1 VKKAFFYS
9 LVLLCPLHL
18 WAQYHSTIQY
28 TSRDG
33 LLSSELFTV
42 LVDRT
47 GRVWTGSGQGVSCF
61 DGNSFQNYTV
71 REGLWQNAVHT
82 ILEDREGN
90 IWFGH
95 TEGPEDEFRVSV
107 WRKGYIEIVNI
118 EAQTGLQTGHLFRNP
133 LSGEIQVFGQGQL
146 WTYAPNRKEFRLK
159 ATLPDEWR
167 QSNPV
172 SLYPDPY
179 RDRFFV
185 CRLRQDQAY
194 VQEMYIWT
202 DNRLETLPALS
213 SKTHPEVRLFSATP
227 DGRLLLFFNNETHLL
242 RRDGVWRPFSAK
254 RTLDE
259 APSFPFTEQ
268 NAITWEQNDKGEVKL
283 TEVNARYP
291 EGVTLAF
298 RTPHPVSAIDRAP
311 DGTYWVAARGALI
324 RVFPAFWNLTADQ
337 SGIAWLSDL
346 HAISEDRRGNIW
358 FGSYT
363 FGFSYFDGER
373 LRRAPPFLNPTLK
386 VLPGALLHRN
396 GYMHFW
402 VEGATTGAY
411 TRGLMTFDGERPPA
425 LSMPDT
431 LGYYFHTAQDGQI
444 GLGLNKHGLGILDP
458 QSDCPSC
465 LQIIGPEK
473 GHQLTNV
480 ITTVKDRYGR
490 WWMGRPSAGFAYYDP
505 VRDTVF
511 SWLRNDPIRDIGI
524 MSTLMDS
531 RGNLWLG
538 TTHGLRFFQN
548 RERIDPAGFDPQREF
563 KPVALREMGASQV
576 NAMVLYDSN
585 TLIAGNRDG
594 IALIDLV
601 AFYEGGEAG
610 IYFMEQRDGYAG
622 LGTEQNCIWK
632 DSRGRVWIG
641 SDAGAHRFDPR
652 LFVRSEQRP
661 VFALDSLTYG
671 KQFFDL
677 KNYDGR
683 TLRLKRARFSPRLVL
698 HLSPER
704 EAVRP
709 DHLYFSYQ
717 LSVDSSFSA
726 PTRIST
732 LEFPNLGPGNYSLWI
747 KALKDG
753 RESEV
758 QTLHFRIPGSIW
770 ASPWPYLALLALF
783 GGGFWWYQK
792 IRHIRDLEKNKLRV
806 NAIVNQLNPHF
817 INNALQWVQIR
828 SYQDEET
835 VSVISRLG
843 ENIRVVFKN
852 SRQKRAF
859 HLLKEEMQLVENYL
873 YIQKKRFGA
882 HIEYQLPPAALL
894 EKFGEIMVPL
904 MQIQI
909 HCENAVEHGIRNKE
923 TPGKVNLRLIDK
935 QDYLHIMVEDDGVG
949 RRRAAE
955 LGSRGTQQGVKML
968 ESLMNIFNKHNAFP
982 IRSEY
987 EDDIFSDE
995 QGHGYGTR
1003 VHIWIPKNYH
1013 YEFD

>member
-1 VKKAFFYS
+1 MVW
-9 LVLLCPLHL
+9 LCPLASS
-18 WAQYHSTIQY
+18 AQYHSTVQY

-33 LLSSELFTV
+33 LLSSELHTV

-61 DGNSFQNYTV
+61 DGNTFHNYTV
-71 REGLWQNAVHT
+71 REGLWQNAVHI
-82 ILEDREGN
+82 ILEDEEGN
-90 IWFGH
+90 IWFDH
-95 TEGPEDEFRVSV
+95 TEGPENEFRVSI
-107 WRKGYIEIVNI
+107 WRQDHFEIVDI
-118 EAQTGLQTGHLFRNP
+118 TAQTGLPTGHLFHNHF
-133 LSGEIQVFGQGQL
+133 SGEIQVFGRGVLYAFDSARRQFVRKAALPGDWRSTAQPTIYPDAFRNRFIVAPLQKGRNYTHEIRL
-146 WTYAPNRKEFRLK
+146 WTGQGLE
-159 ATLPDEWR
+159 
-167 QSNPV
+167 PV
-172 SLYPDPY
+172 SPFTSQLNP
-179 RDRFFV
+179 
-185 CRLRQDQAY
+185 
-194 VQEMYIWT
+194 
-202 DNRLETLPALS
+202 NTLSIFGLPNG
-213 SKTHPEVRLFSATP
+213 E
-227 DGRLLLFFNNETHLL
+227 LLLFFNHEAYVLQ
-242 RRDGVWRPFSAK
+242 RDHTWRPFSAGH
-254 RTLDE
+254 TLEDVP
-259 APSFPFTEQ
+259 AFPYAAKKT
-268 NAITWEQNDKGEVKL
+268 IIWTQNDDGVVRM
-283 TEVNARYP
+283 TEVNAQYP
-291 EGVTLAF
+291 KGVSLTF

-311 DGTYWVAARGALI
+311 DGTYWVATRGALI

-363 FGFSYFDGER
+363 FGFSYLDGER
-373 LRRAPPFLNPTLK
+373 LRRAPSFLNPTLK

-396 GYMHFW
+396 GDMYFW
-402 VEGATTGAY
+402 IEGTTTGAY
-411 TRGLMTFDGERPPA
+411 NRGLMTFDGERPPA

-431 LGYYFHTAQDGQI
+431 LGYYFHTAHDGQI

-480 ITTVKDRYGR
+480 ITTVKDRHGR
-490 WWMGRPSAGFAYYDP
+490 WWMGRPSAGFAFYDP
-505 VRDTVF
+505 VQDTVF
-511 SWLRNDPIRDIGI
+511 SWLRQDPQKDLGI
-524 MSTLMDS
+524 MSSVMDS

-548 RERIDPAGFDPQREF
+548 REQIDPAGFDPQREF
-563 KPVALREMGASQV
+563 RPVALREMGASQV

-594 IALIDLV
+594 IALIDLA
-601 AFYEGGEAG
+601 AFYEGDEAG
-610 IYFMEQRDGYAG
+610 VYFMEQRDGYAG

-671 KQFFDL
+671 EQFFDL
-677 KNYDGR
+677 KNYHGR

-704 EAVRP
+704 EVVRP

-717 LSVDSSFSA
+717 LSVDSAFSA

-732 LEFPNLGPGNYSLWI
+732 LEFPNLGPGNYRLWI

-792 IRHIRDLEKNKLRV
+792 IRYIRDLEKNKLRV

-859 HLLKEEMQLVENYL
+859 HSLKEEMQLVENYL

-955 LGSRGTQQGVKML
+955 LGSKGTQQGVKML
-968 ESLMNIFNKHNAFP
+968 ESLMSIFNKHNAFP

-995 QGHGYGTR
+995 QGHCYGTR